1 LLSGWGR
8 SRACGFGYGLA
19 RFGASGCLHADAVAT
34 LKPSSRIV
42 SRTLQTRGLRPP
54 SSSIRP
60 VPGRAAQALAID
72 ATPYPSL
79 DITDLSTDDLKAIAV
94 VLKKYS
100 ADAAELAESGELPL
114 GAGSVGAS
122 GSRQR

>member
-1 LLSGWGR
+1 LEKLAVAVLGVQREHEFGPAWGR
-8 SRACGFGYGLA
+8 
-19 RFGASGCLHADAVAT
+19 
-34 LKPSSRIV
+34 
-42 SRTLQTRGLRPP
+42 RPP